1 MKKFLKG
8 LAVSLAAVCCMAAF
22 GCAQGAASGSDS
34 SQTEDKS
41 VRLMAIT
48 GADAVGSVQADYFLL
63 AEPAVSAQSKKG
75 YSIAG
80 DIQSLYGG
88 ENGYPQAVLV
98 VKSSLA
104 EEYYAWVKGF
114 AEKLDGAAEWLKT
127 ATGEEIVQTV
137 NAHMAD
143 ADTQSSLNAPL
154 LSTEAMGRC
163 GVRYSWAQESRT
175 EVESFL
181 TQMRAVNENA
191 AAIPTQAFYF
201 DETQEG
207 AEVVPTRECTVYM
220 PDGAPALAMAKL
232 MKEDTADD
240 GFTYKVVAPAMI
252 ASKVTNKDESANADF
267 CVLPVTAASKLL
279 GSGEKY
285 KMLGVVTH
293 GNLYLIAKDGT
304 PLTAENI
311 SHLQGKTVGVL
322 QINEVP
328 GLTLKTVL
336 NKYGLSYQEIT
347 SIN

>member
-1 MKKFLKG
+1 MKKFFKG
-8 LAVSLAAVCCMAAF
+8 LAVVLAAFCCTAAF
-22 GCAQGAASGSDS
+22 GCAQGTESGS
-34 SQTEDKS
+34 SQAEDKT

-80 DIQSLYGG
+80 DIQTLYGG
-88 ENGYPQAVLV
+88 EKGYPQAVLV

-104 EEYYAWVKGF
+104 EEYSAWVQGF
-114 AEKLDGAAEWLKT
+114 AEKLDGGAEWLKT
-127 ATGEEIVQTV
+127 ASGEEIVQTV

-143 ADTQSSLNAPL
+143 ENTQSSLKAPL
-154 LSTEAMGRC
+154 LSAEAVGRC
-163 GVRYSWAQESRT
+163 GVRFSWAQESKT

-181 TQMRAVNENA
+181 TQMLAVNEKA
-191 AAIPTQAFYF
+191 AAIPDERFYWKE
-201 DETQEG
+201 DG
-207 AEVVPTRECTVYM
+207 VDGKSVAPTRECTVYM

-232 MKEDTADD
+232 MQEDTMDD
-240 GFTYKVVAPAMI
+240 GFTYKVVAPATI
-252 ASKVTNKDESANADF
+252 ASRVTNKDENANADF

-279 GSGEKY
+279 GSGERY

-293 GNLYLIAKDGT
+293 GNLYLISKNGT

-311 SHLQGKTVGVL
+311 THLQGKTIGVL

-336 NKYGLSYQEIT
+336 NKYGLSYKEIA